1 VLNEYHLMKGNKLIK
16 KQNENQKSQE
26 EEKQV
31 SLNKNEEKPEK
42 YYYEL
47 EKKFKNKIMTLKSCG
62 MEKRVCLDLLEK
74 HNGNLQKVLNEYH
87 LMKEKKDC
95 WKKKVEE
102 KKVNNEKELFQ
113 GRLII
118 LKSYGFDEKVSKEL
132 LIKHNGNLFRVLN
145 EYYVLFKP
153 KDFNITKNLE
163 LKGFE
168 EKVTEIDDLLTE
180 EKVTEG
186 NVEINDSTAE

>member
-1 VLNEYHLMKGNKLIK
+1 VEWKKKLCLDLLEKHNGNLQKVLNEYHLMKGNKLIK

-87 LMKEKKDC
+87 LMKEKKIVE
-95 WKKKVEE
+95 KKVEE
-102 KKVNNEKELFQ
+102 KK
-113 GRLII
+113 
-118 LKSYGFDEKVSKEL
+118 S
-132 LIKHNGNLFRVLN
+132 
-145 EYYVLFKP
+145 
-153 KDFNITKNLE
+153 
-163 LKGFE
+163 
-168 EKVTEIDDLLTE
+168 
-180 EKVTEG
+180 
-186 NVEINDSTAE
+186 

>member
-1 VLNEYHLMKGNKLIK
+1 VEWIKKVCLDLLEKHNGNLQKVLNEYHLMKEKGK
-16 KQNENQKSQE
+16 KSQE

-31 SLNKNEEKPEK
+31 QLNKNEEKPEK

-95 WKKKVEE
+95 
-102 KKVNNEKELFQ
+102 
-113 GRLII
+113 
-118 LKSYGFDEKVSKEL
+118 
-132 LIKHNGNLFRVLN
+132 
-145 EYYVLFKP
+145 
-153 KDFNITKNLE
+153 
-163 LKGFE
+163 
-168 EKVTEIDDLLTE
+168 
-180 EKVTEG
+180 
-186 NVEINDSTAE
+186 